1 MLGARQSLLS
11 LARGLRRGGRFA
23 PIVGV
28 PRPGALTEHLEEA
41 GVPWIVLP
49 TSPWRKVKSWRAIPG
64 EVAAIRRVIKD
75 HKIRLVHC
83 NEIYPLPHALTAAAP
98 DPLLL
103 ALARRTFLR
112 RIWPENQTS
121 IPVLAHTRLGLRPRL
136 VRNYHVEDAR
146 RIIAVSDAMAQ
157 DLRPFPKATQRTTV
171 VHNGI
176 DLTPFEAAHR
186 EREKARANLGF
197 LPEHVVFGHIG
208 LLGPRKRPEY
218 LLKAAPAILREVPHA
233 RFLIVGDP
241 SPTDPGY
248 RDRLHKLAYD
258 LGIEPHT
265 VFVPFQ
271 KDVTR
276 FFSALDIHILLSN
289 EEGFG
294 RVILE
299 AAGAKVP
306 TIATRIGGIPELIQ
320 AAETGYLIGGP
331 EVATQAGMDDALGG
345 FVRMAIEL
353 ARDPARRHRM
363 GEAANRLAHER
374 FSEASYVH
382 GVEGVF
388 LEVLGLR

>member
-1 MLGARQSLLS
+1 
-11 LARGLRRGGRFA
+11 
-23 PIVGV
+23 
-28 PRPGALTEHLEEA
+28 
-41 GVPWIVLP
+41 
-49 TSPWRKVKSWRAIPG
+49 
-64 EVAAIRRVIKD
+64 
-75 HKIRLVHC
+75 
-83 NEIYPLPHALTAAAP
+83 
-98 DPLLL
+98 
-103 ALARRTFLR
+103 
-112 RIWPENQTS
+112 
-121 IPVLAHTRLGLRPRL
+121 
-136 VRNYHVEDAR
+136 
-146 RIIAVSDAMAQ
+146 
-157 DLRPFPKATQRTTV
+157 
-171 VHNGI
+171 
-176 DLTPFEAAHR
+176 
-186 EREKARANLGF
+186 
-197 LPEHVVFGHIG
+197 VFGHIG